1 MIKLMK
7 KYLRYKNFLPLDYIE
22 KKKLKESKEN
32 KKGYQAL
39 ILLNLILLSF
49 NLKPLFKEEIK
60 TNNNY
65 EINDSYIKPEEVSKW
80 LGLYD
85 NKIVELHVE
94 NNEADITYNID
105 EDISYLEERG
115 IVIKKITNKDD
126 LKVVK
131 IFYE

>member
-1 MIKLMK
+1 
-7 KYLRYKNFLPLDYIE
+7 
-22 KKKLKESKEN
+22 
-32 KKGYQAL
+32 
-39 ILLNLILLSF
+39 
-49 NLKPLFKEEIK
+49 
-60 TNNNY
+60 
-65 EINDSYIKPEEVSKW
+65 
-80 LGLYD
+80 LYD

>member
-1 MIKLMK
+1 MK

-80 LGLYD
+80 LGLYY

>member
-1 MIKLMK
+1 MK

-49 NLKPLFKEEIK
+49 KLKPLFKEEIK

>member
-1 MIKLMK
+1 MK

-32 KKGYQAL
+32 KKGYEAL

>member
-1 MIKLMK
+1 MK

-65 EINDSYIKPEEVSKW
+65 EINDSYIKHEEVSKW

>member
-1 MIKLMK
+1 M
-7 KYLRYKNFLPLDYIE
+7 RYKNFLPLDYIE

>member
-1 MIKLMK
+1 MK
-7 KYLRYKNFLPLDYIE
+7 KYLRYKNFLPLDYTE

>member
-1 MIKLMK
+1 MK

-22 KKKLKESKEN
+22 KKNLKESKEN

>member
-1 MIKLMK
+1 MK

-131 IFYE
+131 IFY

>member
-1 MIKLMK
+1 MK

>member
-1 MIKLMK
+1 MK

-115 IVIKKITNKDD
+115 IVLKKITNKDD

>member
-1 MIKLMK
+1 MK

-32 KKGYQAL
+32 KKVYQAL

>member
-1 MIKLMK
+1 MK

-65 EINDSYIKPEEVSKW
+65 EINDSYIKPEEVSKG

>member
-1 MIKLMK
+1 MK
-7 KYLRYKNFLPLDYIE
+7 KYLRYKNFLTLDYIE

>member
-1 MIKLMK
+1 MK

-94 NNEADITYNID
+94 NNEADINYNID

>member
-1 MIKLMK
+1 M
-7 KYLRYKNFLPLDYIE
+7 RYKNFLPLDYIE
-22 KKKLKESKEN
+22 KNKLKESKEH
-32 KKGYQAL
+32 KKGDQAL

>member
-1 MIKLMK
+1 MK

-115 IVIKKITNKDD
+115 IVIKKITNNDD

>member
-1 MIKLMK
+1 MK

-49 NLKPLFKEEIK
+49 NLKPLFKEEVK

>member
-1 MIKLMK
+1 MK

-22 KKKLKESKEN
+22 KKKLKESKET